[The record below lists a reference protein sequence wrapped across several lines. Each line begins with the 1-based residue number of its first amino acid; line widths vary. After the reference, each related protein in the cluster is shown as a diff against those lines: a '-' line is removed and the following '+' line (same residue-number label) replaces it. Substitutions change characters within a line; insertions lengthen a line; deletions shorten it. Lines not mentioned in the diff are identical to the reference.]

1 MGLKI
6 AFCNL
11 VALFYQKSEKRG
23 VFPMEILAAKRGTCT
38 FLRCGRLPCFGTRS
52 ITDEVTSVVGGDMV
66 DAHADL
72 VVDGNAAD
80 WPAGTRQGIV
90 AGAAFGA
97 VGLKVIGVNREGDVL
112 A

>member
-1 MGLKI
+1 
-6 AFCNL
+6 
-11 VALFYQKSEKRG
+11 
-23 VFPMEILAAKRGTCT
+23 MEILAAKRGTCT

-66 DAHADL
+66 DAHAHL

-80 WPAGTRQGIV
+80 GPASTRQGIV

-97 VGLKVIGVNREGDVL
+97 VGLEVIGVNREGDVL